1 MNIYPE
7 TSPVH
12 KGLYDMQVA
21 VLISPIGMIKN
32 LEHVE
37 LRIAGEFI
45 GEYPTYTQACEE
57 VMRIV
62 NQH

>member
-1 MNIYPE
+1 M
-7 TSPVH
+7 
-12 KGLYDMQVA
+12 
-21 VLISPIGMIKN
+21 
-32 LEHVE
+32 EHVE

-45 GEYPTYTQACEE
+45 GEYPTYTQACEQ